1 MSGKPMVSGSGS
13 GDGNDELSDWK
24 AVRLKFG
31 PEPGKVSLLFI
42 CHLHCEFFSTVQRV
56 SETM

>member
-1 MSGKPMVSGSGS
+1 MASGSGS

-24 AVRLKFG
+24 AVGLKFG
-31 PEPGKVSLLFI
+31 PEPGKVSFIFI
-42 CHLHCEFFSTVQRV
+42 CHLHCVFFSTVQRV